1 MVKEFISQLPPDK
14 LSPFEKHPYQVRE
27 DAAMDELVESI
38 RVHGVLSP
46 LLARPKGEC
55 YELVSGHRQQ
65 SSEGKPAAQRKGI
78 RLQDEVGGNE
88 TPRKINFGA
97 TRTEVDN

>member
-27 DAAMDELVESI
+27 DAAMDELTESI

-46 LLARPKGEC
+46 LLARPKANAFSLG
-55 YELVSGHRQQ
+55 SRF
-65 SSEGKPAAQRKGI
+65 SR
-78 RLQDEVGGNE
+78 
-88 TPRKINFGA
+88 
-97 TRTEVDN
+97 